1 MKKTPQGTKLVI
13 SCIYEEMFVVR
24 LSLSWHM
31 CFWAGP
37 VVTCGFVHVSMHTLL
52 HSLFPCRLVAAV
64 YVVFAHHWYL
74 LCYTV
79 KNWPCPL
86 YLLPLCRLHIQH
98 MMFSVETA
106 VHSQLNTQYFCLLK
120 FRRKM
125 KGGFSFLGGGL
136 SFAEITTNGADF
148 WHSLA
153 GSQWVP
159 VLCENGLLMP

>member
-1 MKKTPQGTKLVI
+1 MYLCRDVCSAVVLKLAYVFLGWAC
-13 SCIYEEMFVVR
+13 SHLWFRTCIYAHTAPQP
-24 LSLSWHM
+24 LSLQ
-31 CFWAGP
+31 
-37 VVTCGFVHVSMHTLL
+37 TCCSCV
-52 HSLFPCRLVAAV
+52 CC
-64 YVVFAHHWYL
+64 FAHHWYL

-86 YLLPLCRLHIQH
+86 YLLPLCWLHIQH
-98 MMFSVETA
+98 IMFSVETA